1 MFSGIGLICTHGAFS
16 AIVPLYFEDLQYFV
30 LGAQGFGTA
39 VGMMITPFSMKAL
52 LDMYGYTGASICTAA
67 ICLQICVCGALLR
80 PAWKPNENIKD
91 HSEQCATLENNI
103 RPISYISM
111 EHKDGKTNHGFAI
124 ARLSTSSESCTNK
137 TPDSTNT
144 HKDSDAAPATACRF
158 PTLAMLGNLTFV
170 HSAFGILSCSIVLST
185 FDTLL
190 YSLAMERG
198 IPHDD
203 TLQFL
208 TYVAIADLICR
219 PSIGTMIDIPR
230 LKPFAGYIYA
240 LFIIISGLSNALLW
254 FATSLPWF
262 IILGSIYQAVKGTLM
277 AQIPGLMIH
286 LFGMERLLPSLGMS
300 FVFVGVGM
308 LIGPFLAGKLYV
320 YLGFQN

>member
-1 MFSGIGLICTHGAFS
+1 MICTQGAFS
-16 AIVPLYFEDLQYFV
+16 AIVPLYFKDLQYFV
-30 LGAQGFGTA
+30 LGAQGFGKA
-39 VGMMITPFSMKAL
+39 AGMMITPFSMKAL

-80 PAWKPNENIKD
+80 PAQKPNENAKD
-91 HSEQCATLENNI
+91 HSEQSATLENNI

-111 EHKDGKTNHGFAI
+111 EHRDGKTNHGFAI
-124 ARLSTSSESCTNK
+124 ARLSITSESCTNK
-137 TPDSTNT
+137 TSDSTNT
-144 HKDSDAAPATACRF
+144 HTESDAAPATACRF
-158 PTLAMLGNLTFV
+158 PTLAMLGSLTFV
-170 HSAFGILSCSIVLST
+170 HSAFGILSCSIVIST
-185 FDTLL
+185 ETLL
-190 YSLAMERG
+190 YSLAIERG
-198 IPHDD
+198 IPRDD

-262 IILGSIYQAVKGTLM
+262 IILDSIHQAVKGTLM
-277 AQIPGLMIH
+277 VQIPGLMTH

-300 FVFVGVGM
+300 FVFMGVGM
-308 LIGPFLAGKLYV
+308 QIGPFLAGKLYV